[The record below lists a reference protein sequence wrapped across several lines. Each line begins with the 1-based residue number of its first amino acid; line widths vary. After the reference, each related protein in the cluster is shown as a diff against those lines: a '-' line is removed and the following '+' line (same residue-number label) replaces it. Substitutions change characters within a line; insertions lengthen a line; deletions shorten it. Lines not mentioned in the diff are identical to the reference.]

1 MEGGVKF
8 IFKTLIKVPVYI
20 YAAFLVFNIFAF
32 CFIYFKMLGFSY
44 LVQQTAVENNYLPKE
59 HMDSFA
65 EYLTDFDNSVAMV
78 ENCNI
83 IISDKYDETKDKNS
97 VYCLGLT
104 RKMSASG
111 VEYTARSV
119 KHDALVRR
127 QYGAEVTVGV
137 TCNYIWIW
145 PLDYRNTATDN
156 INTSYSGAEVGDSTV
171 LGGYDSSEN
180 YDNRT
185 MNGTGNMIIDMRV
198 NNDGSMMNETPNIVI
213 KYTVPG
219 LKYYPDIV

>member
-59 HMDSFA
+59 QMDSFA

-83 IISDKYDETKDKNS
+83 IISDKYDADKDTNPVS
-97 VYCLGLT
+97 TLGLNRT
-104 RKMSASG
+104 TSG
-111 VEYTARSV
+111 GTPKYVAKATKV
-119 KHDALVRR
+119 DALQRK
-127 QYGAEVTVGV
+127 QYGADVTIGV
-137 TCNYIWIW
+137 TCNYVWVW
-145 PLDYRNTATDN
+145 PLDYRNTKADG
-156 INTSYSGAEVGDSTV
+156 IDSSYDGADIAGGV
-171 LGGYDSSEN
+171 LGGYDSSAN
-180 YDNRT
+180 PDTRT
-185 MNGTGNMIIDMRV
+185 MAGTGNMITDMRV
-198 NNDGSMMNETPNIVI
+198 NNKGSATTDTPNIVI
-213 KYTVPG
+213 MYTVPG